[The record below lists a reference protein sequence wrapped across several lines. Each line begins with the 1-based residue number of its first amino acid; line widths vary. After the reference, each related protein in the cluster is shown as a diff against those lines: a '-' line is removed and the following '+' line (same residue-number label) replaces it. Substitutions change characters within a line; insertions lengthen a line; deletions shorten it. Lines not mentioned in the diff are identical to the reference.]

1 MLRSLR
7 KSTSTQIVLE
17 DTCNF
22 CSILETCS
30 ANPKKTSL
38 TKFLEMKNKFDL
50 SEKVSPNSD
59 VPRVYI

>member
-22 CSILETCS
+22 YSILETYS
-30 ANPKKTSL
+30 TSPKKTSL

>member
-22 CSILETCS
+22 YSILEICS

-50 SEKVSPNSD
+50 SEKDSPNSD